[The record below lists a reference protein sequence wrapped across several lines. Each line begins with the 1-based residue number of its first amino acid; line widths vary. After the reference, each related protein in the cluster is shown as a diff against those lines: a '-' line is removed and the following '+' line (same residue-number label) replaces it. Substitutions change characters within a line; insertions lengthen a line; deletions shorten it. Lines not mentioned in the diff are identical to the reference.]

1 MLLTEEEWK
10 VLQSTDVNHGASL
23 EGTELWYH
31 AAYAWSHVAMAQWL
45 RSVYSASHHEETL
58 FIVAAR
64 DYIINVDNKD
74 LRAVRDALL
83 KIPNM
88 NTTGRIP
95 AVAMVHVGMK
105 VRLTVTICPCE
116 APVDSIGV
124 VKSVEMDP
132 ADRLRW
138 QQSRAKAMFVLHA
151 HPTLLIELEGSTRDT
166 GLGPGV
172 IAVDAVLTQVPFSV
186 TVELAGH
193 GDQSGAAEHSRAN
206 VLAPRA
212 LRSLQVRARRKGLPI
227 TIVTASTLYTLQG
240 TTCEPGLIYH
250 FKTPRRLSKALR
262 WTSTYMALSR
272 VRSLK
277 DFRGIG
283 INNEIRDLINDGPPS
298 GPLTRFLTLFESK
311 ARDTEMLIA
320 DVMRELHWCD

>member
-1 MLLTEEEWK
+1 M
-10 VLQSTDVNHGASL
+10 
-23 EGTELWYH
+23 
-31 AAYAWSHVAMAQWL
+31 
-45 RSVYSASHHEETL
+45 
-58 FIVAAR
+58 
-64 DYIINVDNKD
+64 
-74 LRAVRDALL
+74 
-83 KIPNM
+83 
-88 NTTGRIP
+88 
-95 AVAMVHVGMK
+95 
-105 VRLTVTICPCE
+105 
-116 APVDSIGV
+116 
-124 VKSVEMDP
+124 VKSVEMDS

-138 QQSRAKAMFVLHA
+138 QHSRAKAVFVLHA
-151 HPTLLIELEGSTRDT
+151 HPTLLIKLEGPTRDA

-250 FKTPRRLSKALR
+250 FKTPRRFSKALR
-262 WTSTYMALSR
+262 RTSTYMAKR

-320 DVMRELHWCD
+320 DVMREIH